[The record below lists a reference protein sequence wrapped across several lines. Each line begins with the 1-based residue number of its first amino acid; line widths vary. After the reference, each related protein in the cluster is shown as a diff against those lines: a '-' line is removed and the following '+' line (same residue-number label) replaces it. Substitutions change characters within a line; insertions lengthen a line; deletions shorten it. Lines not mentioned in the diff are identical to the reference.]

1 MYLPKAV
8 VTIDWPHDCLNIKLA
23 LSANV
28 LDCPAHLGA
37 CASPNM
43 LSVHWY
49 FARYL
54 PYNKTRMMKISVKLK
69 MSYASTHRKKHD
81 QKAEFG

>member
-43 LSVHWY
+43 LSVH
-49 FARYL
+49 
-54 PYNKTRMMKISVKLK
+54 
-69 MSYASTHRKKHD
+69 
-81 QKAEFG
+81 